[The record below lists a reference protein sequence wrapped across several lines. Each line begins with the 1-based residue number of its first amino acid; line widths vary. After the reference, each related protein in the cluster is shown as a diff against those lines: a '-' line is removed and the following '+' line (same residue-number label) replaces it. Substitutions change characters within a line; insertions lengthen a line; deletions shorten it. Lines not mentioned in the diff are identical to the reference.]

1 MIKLLKAHV
10 TKSYELSPKEGRA
23 RNKVGRE
30 FETPPLHT
38 FKESLIMPSK
48 KLAQRIH
55 AKKRLEERYG
65 LTVNRKEL
73 REIIS
78 LIQGG
83 NACFLERKSTRVTKW
98 QLQYKGRDIIALYDK
113 NRKNLI
119 TVLPQ
124 KNG

>member
-1 MIKLLKAHV
+1 
-10 TKSYELSPKEGRA
+10 
-23 RNKVGRE
+23 
-30 FETPPLHT
+30 
-38 FKESLIMPSK
+38 MPSK